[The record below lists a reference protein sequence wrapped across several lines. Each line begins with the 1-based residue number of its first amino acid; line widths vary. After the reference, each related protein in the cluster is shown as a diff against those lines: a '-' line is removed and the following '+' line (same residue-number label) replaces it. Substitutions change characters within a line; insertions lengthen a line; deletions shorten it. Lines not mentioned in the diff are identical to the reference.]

1 MPKSNKSFS
10 MDHAIKVYVSPANN
24 SSEYLESISTQST
37 GDEEPGEKLDEL
49 GTLVNEELNELQ
61 KTSGQISEPTND
73 EDDDE
78 VFIKTEDIG
87 DNNIPKEMENE
98 DMNKSPSALAQVA
111 RTLQMVSSW
120 LNRTRTNS
128 DNQAPRVD
136 SFLEKLEMA
145 GPSHFTG
152 DNTFTNASSSSIF
165 VDPSHAFHFYW
176 LMVVTICVLYNWIFI
191 IARAA
196 FADLQSRSIILWLV
210 LDYVSDLV
218 YIVDMVI
225 QFKTGK

>member
-1 MPKSNKSFS
+1 
-10 MDHAIKVYVSPANN
+10 MDHAIKVYVSPAN

-73 EDDDE
+73 KDDDE
-78 VFIKTEDIG
+78 VFKTEDIG
-87 DNNIPKEMENE
+87 ENNIPKEMENE

-152 DNTFTNASSSSIF
+152 DNTFTNSSSSSIF

-176 LMVVTICVLYNWIFI
+176 LTVVTICVLYNWIFI